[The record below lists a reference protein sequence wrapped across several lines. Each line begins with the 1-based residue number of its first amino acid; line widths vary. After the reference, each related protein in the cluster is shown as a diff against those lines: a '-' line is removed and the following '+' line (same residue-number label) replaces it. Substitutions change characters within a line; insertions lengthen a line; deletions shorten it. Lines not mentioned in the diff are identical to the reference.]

1 MSAKRRGGGLRLP
14 NPFAEWRPRAK
25 PRRGGSERRR
35 GVALVMVLVI
45 TTIMGGIA
53 ADLENE
59 AQVNLKAAAN
69 ARDDLQAHFHARSA
83 LELETFVLRFQ
94 AQVKNQ
100 LGNFLPIPLFELSTM
115 LVSSDTIS
123 TLFTEEDDELDVIED
138 DPFAINEPFGDFRGQ
153 FFVEGVVDENRKV
166 DLNTNFGVNC
176 ENMLPVLLAGV
187 FDDPKFDLLFENLGE
202 SRDPVRNRLEIIANI
217 QDYTDANDTVD
228 PVCALTGSNNG
239 GGAEEGRYRN
249 FPYNARYGPKDG
261 MFTSLAELRLVPG
274 VNDAFMRLFAKYF
287 TVWGSGST
295 GVSMR
300 TAEPWMLKAVTRA
313 IMSRPWTPADEVRFN
328 EFLTEKAVLLAVPG
342 SNLTE
347 DIFKGL
353 LQQVGLP
360 LDVGRFDQLVQ
371 QKAIRFE
378 DVASVY
384 RITTVGVVNDAT
396 SKLTVVWRDNRSSG
410 EIKYWR
416 ED

>member
-1 MSAKRRGGGLRLP
+1 MKRLRRGAGLCLP
-14 NPFAEWRPRAK
+14 NPFADWQPG
-25 PRRGGSERRR
+25 PRRGRAGPRR

-69 ARDDLQAHFHARSA
+69 ARDELQAHFHARSA

-94 AQVKNQ
+94 AQVKQQ

-115 LVSSDTIS
+115 LVTSDTIS
-123 TLFTEEDDELDVIED
+123 TLFTEDDDELDVIEE

-153 FFVEGVVDENRKV
+153 FFIEEVVDENRKV
-166 DLNTNFGVNC
+166 DLNTSLGVGC
-176 ENMLPVLLAGV
+176 ENLLPVLLAGV
-187 FDDPKFDLLFENLGE
+187 FDDPKFDPLFENIGD

-217 QDYTDANDTVD
+217 QDYSDGNNTVD
-228 PVCALTGSNNG
+228 PICSLTGNNNG

-249 FPYNARYGPKDG
+249 FPYNARYEPKDG

-274 VNDAFMRLFAKYF
+274 VNDAFMSIFAKYF

-313 IMSRPWTPADEVRFN
+313 VMSRPWTPSDEVRFN

-342 SNLTE
+342 ANLTE
-347 DIFKGL
+347 DIMKGL
-353 LQQVGLP
+353 LEQVGLP
-360 LDVGRFDQLVQ
+360 VDAGRFDNLVRA
-371 QKAIRFE
+371 KAIRFE

-384 RITTVGVVNDAT
+384 RISAVGVVGEAT
-396 SKLTVVWRDNRSSG
+396 SKLSVVWRDNRSSG